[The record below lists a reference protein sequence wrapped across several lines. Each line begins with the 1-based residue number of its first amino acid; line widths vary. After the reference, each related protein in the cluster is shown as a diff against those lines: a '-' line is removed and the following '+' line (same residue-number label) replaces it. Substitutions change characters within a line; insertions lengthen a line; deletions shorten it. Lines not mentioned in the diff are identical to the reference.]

1 MSELPVPS
9 SRQQEGYVAAGFTH
23 QDSRSF
29 MAFRAFPVARRLADD
44 NRSMIGETELILADV
59 EFRVGLEQ
67 SNLGD
72 IYVDKAMLYQMVSR
86 VPVTQNISNWSSSFN
101 IGINRV
107 LTGERK
113 RKLIVQ
119 SEFGLGFTREVMQGL
134 GVYSDIIVGA
144 GANKHEA
151 FVYAKPVIG
160 LYAYTKLNS
169 KLAVSLSR
177 TYNQYGSDEPIDA
190 VSFSL
195 HQYGFEN
202 IALDFEVNIQKVA
215 DEYESSAAFM
225 LGYRF

>member
-1 MSELPVPS
+1 
-9 SRQQEGYVAAGFTH
+9 
-23 QDSRSF
+23 
-29 MAFRAFPVARRLADD
+29 
-44 NRSMIGETELILADV
+44 MIGETELILADV

-169 KLAVSLSR
+169 KLAVNLSR
-177 TYNQYGSDEPIDA
+177 TYNQYGSDDPIDA
-190 VSFSL
+190 LSLSL

-202 IALDFEVNIQKVA
+202 MALDFELGIQKVA
-215 DEYESSAAFM
+215 NEYESSASFM